1 MHLSSQYL
9 RYNKA
14 LCDKEQGDKTQC
26 SVLGFC
32 FHNIITDFKF
42 INIHRLKLQL
52 NFDEQGNSLLQK
64 YVK

>member
-14 LCDKEQGDKTQC
+14 LCDKEQGYKTQR
-26 SVLGFC
+26 SVLGFY
-32 FHNIITDFKF
+32 FHNIIGLNF

-52 NFDEQGNSLLQK
+52 DFEKQGNSLLQK